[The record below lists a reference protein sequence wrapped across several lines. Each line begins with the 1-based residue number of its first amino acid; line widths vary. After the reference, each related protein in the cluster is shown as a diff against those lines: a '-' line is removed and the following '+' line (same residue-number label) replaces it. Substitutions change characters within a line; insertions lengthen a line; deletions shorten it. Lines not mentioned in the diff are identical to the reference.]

1 VTSIASIAQRLSQR
15 GRRAAWIALRRLERR
30 LDPAVGQPPVP
41 DVARLFDV
49 PFDIMGVASFDGI
62 MQRVNPGIERVLGLS
77 PEEFVGRP
85 MLDMLH
91 PDDREP
97 TAAAFGSVLESGEL
111 SGFENR
117 MPAADGS
124 YRWLQ
129 WNVMADPDEGL
140 MYGVAR
146 DVTDRRNAEEQ
157 LRRTQRELERSR
169 DALREL
175 AEEQTGLR
183 RVATLV
189 AEGAVPTDVF
199 DAISVE
205 VARLLGCG
213 QVGLI
218 RYESEQEGV
227 ILAMQGDQ
235 PSIPPAGTRVPLEGD
250 SVTERV
256 FRTRR
261 SARINHGEEGHGT
274 IAEIARRSNVNV
286 TVGAPV
292 TVEGKLWGAIAA
304 SWEGEDV
311 PPVDAEDRLARFA
324 ELLDTAIGNAD
335 SRDQLTASRARV
347 LTAGDE
353 ARRRVVRDLHD
364 GAQQRLV
371 HTIVALKLAQTAVP
385 DDSEAAPLVAEA
397 IDNAE
402 QATADLRELAHGVLP
417 SVLTRDGLAAGIDVL
432 VSRLELDVQVDVTR
446 RRLPPDVE
454 ASAYFIAA
462 EALTN
467 VVKHSQAAKAEVAV
481 AHSDGWLRVEV
492 RDDGVGGA
500 DPDGHG
506 LLGVADR
513 AAALG
518 GRMQIESAPGAGTLL
533 AVELPL
539 SS

>member
-1 VTSIASIAQRLSQR
+1 VTSLASIAHRLAERGRAAGRVASRRFARLS
-15 GRRAAWIALRRLERR
+15 GHTG
-30 LDPAVGQPPVP
+30 DQPSAP

-77 PEEFVGRP
+77 PEDFVGRP

-91 PDDREP
+91 PDDREA

-129 WNVMADPDEGL
+129 WNVLADPDEGL

-146 DVTDRRNAEEQ
+146 DVTERHNAEEQ
-157 LRRTQRELERSR
+157 LRKTQRELERSR
-169 DALREL
+169 DALRAL
-175 AEEQTGLR
+175 ADEQDALR

-189 AEGAVPTDVF
+189 AKGAAPTDVF
-199 DAISVE
+199 DAVSIE
-205 VARLLGCG
+205 VARLLGSA
-213 QVGLI
+213 QVGLV
-218 RYESEQEGV
+218 RYESEREALV
-227 ILAMQGDQ
+227 LAMHADH
-235 PSIPPAGTRVPLEGD
+235 PAGPRAGMRLPLEGD

-256 FRTRR
+256 FRTGR
-261 SARINHGEEGHGT
+261 SARINYGEEGHGT
-274 IAEIARRSNVNV
+274 IAEIARGSNVNV
-286 TVGAPV
+286 TVGAPI
-292 TVEGKLWGAIAA
+292 TVEGRLWGVIPA
-304 SWEGEDV
+304 SWEGDAV

-335 SRDQLTASRARV
+335 SRDQLTASRARM

-371 HTIVALKLAQTAVP
+371 HTIVALKLAQAAVP
-385 DDSEAAPLVAEA
+385 DDGEAAPLVAEA

-402 QATADLRELAHGVLP
+402 QANADLRELAHGVLP
-417 SVLTRDGLAAGIDVL
+417 SVLTRDGLAAGIDLL
-432 VSRLELDVQVDVTR
+432 VSRLELEVHVDVTR
-446 RRLPPDVE
+446 TRLPPEVE

-467 VVKHSQAAKAEVAV
+467 VVKHSQAANAEVA
-481 AHSDGWLRVEV
+481 AAPSDGWLHVEV
-492 RDDGVGGA
+492 RDDGIGGA

-518 GRMQIESAPGAGTLL
+518 GRVHIESPTGAGTVL
-533 AVELPL
+533 AADLPL